1 MIAPSVGIAGN
12 TVSRKR
18 PVAKISIPILPKIP
32 ACMRSTRYPARGA
45 VNKVATGQ
53 GVSNKPVATSVRP
66 NVFCKKNGRDTKA
79 SIWAVNEQIDVHTD
93 REKIGIFDKSTGN
106 NGKS

>member
-1 MIAPSVGIAGN
+1 
-12 TVSRKR
+12 
-18 PVAKISIPILPKIP
+18 
-32 ACMRSTRYPARGA
+32 MRSTRYPARGA

-93 REKIGIFDKSTGN
+93 REKIGILPVITESPDVIDGGYN
-106 NGKS
+106 NNRR

>member
-1 MIAPSVGIAGN
+1 
-12 TVSRKR
+12 
-18 PVAKISIPILPKIP
+18 
-32 ACMRSTRYPARGA
+32 MRSTRYPDRGA

-93 REKIGIFDKSTGN
+93 REKIGIFNKSTGN

>member
-1 MIAPSVGIAGN
+1 MYAFYQ
-12 TVSRKR
+12 
-18 PVAKISIPILPKIP
+18 IP
-32 ACMRSTRYPARGA
+32 CQRS

-79 SIWAVNEQIDVHTD
+79 SIWAVNEQI
-93 REKIGIFDKSTGN
+93 EYIPIGK
-106 NGKS
+106 K